1 MGNKSIKALIINSDI
16 KFTKEIQGA
25 IPDYFDVSFSRYQ
38 DAKEKLRTGIDD
50 KNIGLV
56 ILNAD
61 EDSTNALSIFKYIKE
76 DPDRVGL
83 KNTPVILLTADEFAP
98 HCLDFY
104 DVADP
109 FFYSQSIDDSDFFM
123 AISDCI
129 EEAEMAALDTL
140 NKEEKTEKNTIV
152 KSPEKLMGTVYSID
166 TSVPEAMRVAS
177 YEDKKVIEKMS
188 ESVKNTKRT
197 AKEVYE
203 ILENF
208 LKEKEAIGE
217 KVELNLGLNK
227 SKLPKPAINV
237 PISKWKIKNDIS
249 SIHQLNDVSKVN
261 DLLVDDYDPLNVEP
275 EDDDF
280 DPALINYSDAYLW
293 NKRTTINTPVNII
306 RRDAVSVPKEPTGP
320 KSVLIV
326 DTDKNSLK
334 AFELFLNEN
343 YKVAI
348 VDSNMKAI
356 DYIVKNKTDIIVIA
370 NDVNGM
376 SGTAITRSIKNQPA
390 GMQSKICIMIDEN
403 SPYQEYEEVKTAMW
417 VSGVIKKPIIKKQL
431 LAVLNRL

>member
-166 TSVPEAMRVAS
+166 TSVPEAMRVAT

-237 PISKWKIKNDIS
+237 PISKWKIENDIS
-249 SIHQLNDVSKVN
+249 SIHKLSDVSKVN
-261 DLLVDDYDPLNVEP
+261 DLLVDDY
-275 EDDDF
+275 

>member
-1 MGNKSIKALIINSDI
+1 
-16 KFTKEIQGA
+16 
-25 IPDYFDVSFSRYQ
+25 
-38 DAKEKLRTGIDD
+38 
-50 KNIGLV
+50 
-56 ILNAD
+56 
-61 EDSTNALSIFKYIKE
+61 
-76 DPDRVGL
+76 
-83 KNTPVILLTADEFAP
+83 
-98 HCLDFY
+98 
-104 DVADP
+104 
-109 FFYSQSIDDSDFFM
+109 M

-166 TSVPEAMRVAS
+166 TSVPEAMRVAT

-227 SKLPKPAINV
+227 SKFPKPAINV
-237 PISKWKIKNDIS
+237 PISKWKIENDIS
-249 SIHQLNDVSKVN
+249 SIHKLSDVSKVN
-261 DLLVDDYDPLNVEP
+261 DLLADDY
-275 EDDDF
+275 

-306 RRDAVSVPKEPTGP
+306 RRDAVNVPKEPTGP

-334 AFELFLNEN
+334 AFELFLNED

>member
-16 KFTKEIQGA
+16 KFTKEIQAA

-166 TSVPEAMRVAS
+166 TSVPEAMRVAT

-237 PISKWKIKNDIS
+237 PISKWKIESDIS
-249 SIHQLNDVSKVN
+249 SIHKLNDVSKVN
-261 DLLVDDYDPLNVEP
+261 DLLVDDY
-275 EDDDF
+275 

-306 RRDAVSVPKEPTGP
+306 RRDAVNVPKEPTGP

>member
-16 KFTKEIQGA
+16 RFTKEIQGA

-56 ILNAD
+56 TLNAD
-61 EDSTNALSIFKYIKE
+61 EDCTNALSIFKYIKE

-166 TSVPEAMRVAS
+166 TSVPEAMRVAT

-237 PISKWKIKNDIS
+237 PISKWKIENDIS
-249 SIHQLNDVSKVN
+249 SIHQLSDVSKVN
-261 DLLVDDYDPLNVEP
+261 DLLADDYDPV
-275 EDDDF
+275 
-280 DPALINYSDAYLW
+280 LINYSDAYLW

>member
-166 TSVPEAMRVAS
+166 TSVPEAMRVAT
-177 YEDKKVIEKMS
+177 YEDKKVIEKLS

-227 SKLPKPAINV
+227 SKFPKPAINV
-237 PISKWKIKNDIS
+237 PISKWKIENDIS
-249 SIHQLNDVSKVN
+249 SIHKLSDVSKVN
-261 DLLVDDYDPLNVEP
+261 DLLVDDY
-275 EDDDF
+275 

-334 AFELFLNEN
+334 AFELFLNED

-431 LAVLNRL
+431 LSVLNRL

>member
-166 TSVPEAMRVAS
+166 TSVPEAMRVAT

-237 PISKWKIKNDIS
+237 PISKWKIENDIS
-249 SIHQLNDVSKVN
+249 SIHKLSDVSKVN
-261 DLLVDDYDPLNVEP
+261 DLLVDDY
-275 EDDDF
+275 

-306 RRDAVSVPKEPTGP
+306 RRDAVSVSKEPTGP

-376 SGTAITRSIKNQPA
+376 SGTAVTRSIKNQPA

>member
-140 NKEEKTEKNTIV
+140 NKEEKTENNTIV

-166 TSVPEAMRVAS
+166 TSVPEAMRVAT

-237 PISKWKIKNDIS
+237 PISKWKIENDIS
-249 SIHQLNDVSKVN
+249 SIHQLSDVSKVN
-261 DLLVDDYDPLNVEP
+261 DLLVDDY
-275 EDDDF
+275 

-306 RRDAVSVPKEPTGP
+306 RRDAVNVPKEPTGP

-334 AFELFLNEN
+334 AFELFLNED

>member
-16 KFTKEIQGA
+16 KFTREIQGA

-166 TSVPEAMRVAS
+166 TSVPEAMRVAT

-237 PISKWKIKNDIS
+237 PISKWKIENDIS
-249 SIHQLNDVSKVN
+249 SIHQLSDVSKVN
-261 DLLVDDYDPLNVEP
+261 DLLADDYDPA
-275 EDDDF
+275 F
-280 DPALINYSDAYLW
+280 INYSDASLW

-306 RRDAVSVPKEPTGP
+306 RRDAVNVPKEPTGP

-334 AFELFLNEN
+334 AFELFLNED

>member
-129 EEAEMAALDTL
+129 EEAEMAALDTS

-166 TSVPEAMRVAS
+166 TSVPEAMRVAT

-237 PISKWKIKNDIS
+237 PISKWKIENDIS
-249 SIHQLNDVSKVN
+249 SIHKLSDVSKVN
-261 DLLVDDYDPLNVEP
+261 DLLADDYDPT
-275 EDDDF
+275 
-280 DPALINYSDAYLW
+280 LINYSDAYLW

>member
-166 TSVPEAMRVAS
+166 TSVPEAMRVAT

-208 LKEKEAIGE
+208 LKEKETIGE

-227 SKLPKPAINV
+227 SKFPKPAINV
-237 PISKWKIKNDIS
+237 PISKWKIENDIS
-249 SIHQLNDVSKVN
+249 SIHKLNDVSKVN
-261 DLLVDDYDPLNVEP
+261 DLLVDDYDP
-275 EDDDF
+275 
-280 DPALINYSDAYLW
+280 ALINYSDASLW

-306 RRDAVSVPKEPTGP
+306 RRDAVNVPKEPTGP

-334 AFELFLNEN
+334 AFELFLNED

>member
-166 TSVPEAMRVAS
+166 TSVPEAMRVAT

-237 PISKWKIKNDIS
+237 PISKWKIENDIS
-249 SIHQLNDVSKVN
+249 SIHQLSDVSKVN
-261 DLLVDDYDPLNVEP
+261 DLLADDYDS
-275 EDDDF
+275 
-280 DPALINYSDAYLW
+280 ALINYSDAYLW

-306 RRDAVSVPKEPTGP
+306 RRDAVNVPKEPTGP

>member
-16 KFTKEIQGA
+16 KFTRKIQGA

-166 TSVPEAMRVAS
+166 TSVPEAMRVAT
-177 YEDKKVIEKMS
+177 YENKKVIEKMS

-237 PISKWKIKNDIS
+237 PISKWKIENDIS
-249 SIHQLNDVSKVN
+249 SIHQLSDVSKVN
-261 DLLVDDYDPLNVEP
+261 DLLADDYDPA
-275 EDDDF
+275 F
-280 DPALINYSDAYLW
+280 INYSDASLW

>member
-166 TSVPEAMRVAS
+166 TSVPEAMRVAT

-237 PISKWKIKNDIS
+237 PISKWKIENDIS
-249 SIHQLNDVSKVN
+249 SIHQLSDVSKVN
-261 DLLVDDYDPLNVEP
+261 DLLADDYDPA
-275 EDDDF
+275 F
-280 DPALINYSDAYLW
+280 INYSDASLW

>member
-16 KFTKEIQGA
+16 KFTKEIQAA

-166 TSVPEAMRVAS
+166 TSVPEAMRVAT

-237 PISKWKIKNDIS
+237 PISKWKIESDIS
-249 SIHQLNDVSKVN
+249 SIHKLNDVSKVN
-261 DLLVDDYDPLNVEP
+261 DLLVDDY
-275 EDDDF
+275 

-306 RRDAVSVPKEPTGP
+306 RRDAVNVPKEPTGP

-334 AFELFLNEN
+334 AFELFLNED

>member
-129 EEAEMAALDTL
+129 EEAEMAAVDTL
-140 NKEEKTEKNTIV
+140 KKEEKTEKNTIV

-166 TSVPEAMRVAS
+166 TSVPEAMRVAT

-237 PISKWKIKNDIS
+237 PISKWKIENDIS
-249 SIHQLNDVSKVN
+249 SIHQLSDVSKVN
-261 DLLVDDYDPLNVEP
+261 DLLADDYDPA
-275 EDDDF
+275 F
-280 DPALINYSDAYLW
+280 INYSDASLW

>member
-129 EEAEMAALDTL
+129 EEAEMAALDTS

-166 TSVPEAMRVAS
+166 TSVPEAMRVAT

-237 PISKWKIKNDIS
+237 PISKWKIENDIS
-249 SIHQLNDVSKVN
+249 SIHQLSDVSKVN
-261 DLLVDDYDPLNVEP
+261 DLLADDYDPA
-275 EDDDF
+275 F
-280 DPALINYSDAYLW
+280 INYSDASLW

-306 RRDAVSVPKEPTGP
+306 RRDAVNVPKEPTGP

-348 VDSNMKAI
+348 VDSNMKAV

>member
-166 TSVPEAMRVAS
+166 TSVPEAMRVAT

-237 PISKWKIKNDIS
+237 PISKWKIENDIS
-249 SIHQLNDVSKVN
+249 SIHKLSDVSKVN
-261 DLLVDDYDPLNVEP
+261 DLLVDDY
-275 EDDDF
+275 

-306 RRDAVSVPKEPTGP
+306 RRDAVSVSKEPTGP

>member
-166 TSVPEAMRVAS
+166 TSVPEAMRVAT

-237 PISKWKIKNDIS
+237 PISKWKIENDIS

-261 DLLVDDYDPLNVEP
+261 DLLADDYDPA
-275 EDDDF
+275 F
-280 DPALINYSDAYLW
+280 INYSDASLW

>member
-98 HCLDFY
+98 HCLNFY

-166 TSVPEAMRVAS
+166 TSVPEAMRVAT

-237 PISKWKIKNDIS
+237 PISKWKIESDIS
-249 SIHQLNDVSKVN
+249 SIHKLNDVSKVN
-261 DLLVDDYDPLNVEP
+261 DLLVDDY
-275 EDDDF
+275 

-306 RRDAVSVPKEPTGP
+306 RRDAVNVPKEPTGP

>member
-76 DPDRVGL
+76 DPDRAGL

-166 TSVPEAMRVAS
+166 TSVPEAMRVAT

-227 SKLPKPAINV
+227 SKFPKPAINV
-237 PISKWKIKNDIS
+237 PISKWKIENDIS
-249 SIHQLNDVSKVN
+249 SIHKLSDVSKVN
-261 DLLVDDYDPLNVEP
+261 DLLVDDY
-275 EDDDF
+275 

-306 RRDAVSVPKEPTGP
+306 RRDAVNVPKEPTGP

-334 AFELFLNEN
+334 AFELFLNED

>member
-25 IPDYFDVSFSRYQ
+25 VPDYFDVSFSRYQ

-129 EEAEMAALDTL
+129 EEAEMAALDTS

-166 TSVPEAMRVAS
+166 TSVPEAMRVAT

-237 PISKWKIKNDIS
+237 PISKWKIENDIS
-249 SIHQLNDVSKVN
+249 SIHKLSDVSKVN
-261 DLLVDDYDPLNVEP
+261 DLLVDDY
-275 EDDDF
+275 

>member
-76 DPDRVGL
+76 DPDRAGL

-166 TSVPEAMRVAS
+166 TSVPEAMRVAT

-237 PISKWKIKNDIS
+237 PISKWKIENDIS
-249 SIHQLNDVSKVN
+249 SIHQLSDVSKVN
-261 DLLVDDYDPLNVEP
+261 DLLVDDY
-275 EDDDF
+275 

>member
-166 TSVPEAMRVAS
+166 TSVPEAMRVAT

-227 SKLPKPAINV
+227 SKFPKPAINV
-237 PISKWKIKNDIS
+237 PISKWKIENDIS
-249 SIHQLNDVSKVN
+249 SIHKLSDVSKVN
-261 DLLVDDYDPLNVEP
+261 DLLVDDY
-275 EDDDF
+275 

-306 RRDAVSVPKEPTGP
+306 RRDAVNVPKEPTGP

-334 AFELFLNEN
+334 AFELFLNED

>member
-129 EEAEMAALDTL
+129 EEAEMAALDTS

-166 TSVPEAMRVAS
+166 TSVPEAMRVAT

-237 PISKWKIKNDIS
+237 PISKWKIENDIS
-249 SIHQLNDVSKVN
+249 SIHQLSDVSKVN
-261 DLLVDDYDPLNVEP
+261 DLLADDYDPA
-275 EDDDF
+275 F
-280 DPALINYSDAYLW
+280 INYSDASLW

-306 RRDAVSVPKEPTGP
+306 RRDAVNVPKEPTGP

-334 AFELFLNEN
+334 AFELFLNED

>member
-38 DAKEKLRTGIDD
+38 DAKENLRTGIDD

-166 TSVPEAMRVAS
+166 TSVPEAMRVAT

-237 PISKWKIKNDIS
+237 PISKWKIESDIS
-249 SIHQLNDVSKVN
+249 SIHKLNDVSKVN
-261 DLLVDDYDPLNVEP
+261 DLLVDDY
-275 EDDDF
+275 

-306 RRDAVSVPKEPTGP
+306 RRDAVNVPKEPTGP

-334 AFELFLNEN
+334 AFELFLNED

>member
-129 EEAEMAALDTL
+129 EEAEMAALDTS

-166 TSVPEAMRVAS
+166 TSVAEAMRVAT

-237 PISKWKIKNDIS
+237 PISKWKIENDIS
-249 SIHQLNDVSKVN
+249 SIHQLSDVSKVN
-261 DLLVDDYDPLNVEP
+261 DLLADDYDPA
-275 EDDDF
+275 F
-280 DPALINYSDAYLW
+280 INYSDASLW

>member
-166 TSVPEAMRVAS
+166 TSVPEAMRVAT

-237 PISKWKIKNDIS
+237 PISKWKIESDIS
-249 SIHQLNDVSKVN
+249 SIHKLNDVSKVN
-261 DLLVDDYDPLNVEP
+261 DLLVDDY
-275 EDDDF
+275 

>member
-129 EEAEMAALDTL
+129 EEAEMAALDTS

-166 TSVPEAMRVAS
+166 TSVPEAMRVAT

-237 PISKWKIKNDIS
+237 PISKWKIENDIS
-249 SIHQLNDVSKVN
+249 SIHQLSDVSKVN
-261 DLLVDDYDPLNVEP
+261 DLLVDDYDP
-275 EDDDF
+275 
-280 DPALINYSDAYLW
+280 ALINYSDASLW

-306 RRDAVSVPKEPTGP
+306 RRDAVNVPKEPTGP

>member
-166 TSVPEAMRVAS
+166 TSVPEAMRVAT

-237 PISKWKIKNDIS
+237 PISKWKIENDIS
-249 SIHQLNDVSKVN
+249 SIHKLSDVSKVN
-261 DLLVDDYDPLNVEP
+261 DLLVDDY
-275 EDDDF
+275 

-306 RRDAVSVPKEPTGP
+306 RRDAVNVPKEPTGP

>member
-166 TSVPEAMRVAS
+166 TSVPEAMRVAT

-237 PISKWKIKNDIS
+237 PISKWKIENDIS
-249 SIHQLNDVSKVN
+249 SIHQLSDVSKVN
-261 DLLVDDYDPLNVEP
+261 DLLADDYDS
-275 EDDDF
+275 
-280 DPALINYSDAYLW
+280 ALINYSDASLW

-306 RRDAVSVPKEPTGP
+306 RRDAVSVSKEPTGP

-403 SPYQEYEEVKTAMW
+403 SPYREYEEVKTAMW

-431 LAVLNRL
+431 LSVLNRL

>member
-166 TSVPEAMRVAS
+166 TSVPEAMRVAT

-237 PISKWKIKNDIS
+237 PISKWKIESDIS
-249 SIHQLNDVSKVN
+249 SIHKLNDVSKVN
-261 DLLVDDYDPLNVEP
+261 DLLVDDY
-275 EDDDF
+275 

-306 RRDAVSVPKEPTGP
+306 RRDAVNVPKEPTGP

-334 AFELFLNEN
+334 AFELFLNED

-403 SPYQEYEEVKTAMW
+403 SPYREYEEVKTAMW

>member
-237 PISKWKIKNDIS
+237 PISKWKIESDIS
-249 SIHQLNDVSKVN
+249 SIHKLNDVSKVN
-261 DLLVDDYDPLNVEP
+261 DLLVDEY
-275 EDDDF
+275 

>member
-166 TSVPEAMRVAS
+166 TSVPEAMRVAT

-237 PISKWKIKNDIS
+237 PISKWKIENDIS
-249 SIHQLNDVSKVN
+249 SIHQLSDVSKVN
-261 DLLVDDYDPLNVEP
+261 DLLVDDY
-275 EDDDF
+275 

-306 RRDAVSVPKEPTGP
+306 RRDAVNVPKEPTEP

>member
-166 TSVPEAMRVAS
+166 TSVPEAMRVAT

-237 PISKWKIKNDIS
+237 PISKWKIESDIS
-249 SIHQLNDVSKVN
+249 SIHKLNDVSKVN
-261 DLLVDDYDPLNVEP
+261 DLLVDDY
-275 EDDDF
+275 

-306 RRDAVSVPKEPTGP
+306 RRDAVNVPKEPTGP

-334 AFELFLNEN
+334 AFELFLNEE

>member
-98 HCLDFY
+98 HCLNFY

-166 TSVPEAMRVAS
+166 TSVPEAMRVAT

-237 PISKWKIKNDIS
+237 PISKWKIENDIS
-249 SIHQLNDVSKVN
+249 SIHKLSDVSKVN
-261 DLLVDDYDPLNVEP
+261 DLLVDDY
-275 EDDDF
+275 

-306 RRDAVSVPKEPTGP
+306 RRDAVNVPKEPTGP

>member
-123 AISDCI
+123 ARSDCI

-166 TSVPEAMRVAS
+166 TSVPEAMRVAT

-237 PISKWKIKNDIS
+237 PISKWKIENDIS
-249 SIHQLNDVSKVN
+249 SIHQLSDVSKVN
-261 DLLVDDYDPLNVEP
+261 DLLADDYDPA
-275 EDDDF
+275 F
-280 DPALINYSDAYLW
+280 INYSDASLW

>member
-166 TSVPEAMRVAS
+166 TSVPEAMRVAT

-237 PISKWKIKNDIS
+237 PISKWKIESDIS
-249 SIHQLNDVSKVN
+249 SIHKLNDVSKVN
-261 DLLVDDYDPLNVEP
+261 DLLVDDY
-275 EDDDF
+275 

-306 RRDAVSVPKEPTGP
+306 RRDAVNVPKEPTGP

>member
-1 MGNKSIKALIINSDI
+1 MGNKRIKALIINSDI
-16 KFTKEIQGA
+16 KFTKEIQDA

-61 EDSTNALSIFKYIKE
+61 EDSQNALSIYKYIKE

-123 AISDCI
+123 AINDCI
-129 EEAEMAALDTL
+129 EEAEMAANDTE
-140 NKEEKTEKNTIV
+140 NQDGSDDKMPIV
-152 KSPEKLMGTVYSID
+152 KSPGKLMGTVYSID
-166 TSVPEAMRVAS
+166 TSIPEAMRVAT
-177 YEDKKVIEKMS
+177 YEDKNVLEAVS
-188 ESVKNTKRT
+188 ESVKKTKRT

-203 ILENF
+203 ILENY
-208 LKEKEAIGE
+208 LKEKETIGE
-217 KVELNLGLNK
+217 KIELDLGLNK
-227 SKLPKPAINV
+227 SKLPKPAVNV

-249 SIHQLNDVSKVN
+249 SIHKLNDAGKVN
-261 DLLVDDYDPLNVEP
+261 ELLTDDFDLPEIEP
-275 EDDDF
+275 DIDDF
-280 DPALINYSDAYLW
+280 DPALINLDNSSPKN
-293 NKRTTINTPVNII
+293 NKPNMNVPKNII
-306 RRDAVSVPKEPTGP
+306 RRGEVVAPKEPLGP

-334 AFELFLNEN
+334 AFELFLNED

-356 DYIVKNKTDIIVIA
+356 DYIVKNKTDIIAIA

-390 GMQSKICIMIDEN
+390 GRNAKICIMMDEN
-403 SPYQEYEEVKTAMW
+403 SPYQVVEKVKTAMW
-417 VSGVIKKPIIKKQL
+417 VSGIIKKPIVKKQL
-431 LAVLNRL
+431 LSVLNRL